1 MKKTIFILFLGLLT
15 LLLGGCGGKSVAEV
29 NGEAISYEQFEKYWE
44 NLSGIYEANDETIDD
59 SLKETVVEQL
69 VYDTLLAQTAAELDC
84 LPSAEEEETYYR
96 EKMAEDYGSYE
107 EGLAVIEEY
116 GLDEDFFRYQYRCR
130 LYEEKIMSVLGE
142 EEDVS
147 VSDEEANELYEAD
160 PDLYDRRDV
169 SRLLVKP
176 YAADG
181 REIET
186 DENGSAVYTDEE
198 WTAAKERC
206 EDLIGQLNDGADF
219 SDLAMKYSDD
229 TLTAGNGGKIDET
242 LYRDSEGYDESF
254 LSAAFSL
261 TEAGEY
267 TLKPIR
273 TEDGYEILFC
283 DSVLTPLR
291 MDEVIAF
298 IKDSE
303 KEQRERSLLTSYIE
317 DKEKQSEIVYHPEVW
332 E

>member
-1 MKKTIFILFLGLLT
+1 MKRTICILFLGLLA
-15 LLLGGCGGKSVAEV
+15 LLFGGCGEQSVAEV
-29 NGEAISYEQFEKYWE
+29 NGEAISLEQFENYWE
-44 NLSGIYEANDETIDD
+44 NLSGIYGANDETLDD

-69 VYDTLLAQTAAELDC
+69 VYDTLLEQAAAELDC

-96 EKMAEDYGSYE
+96 EQMAADYGSYE

-130 LYEEKIMSVLGE
+130 LCEEKIMAVLSE

-160 PDLYDRRDV
+160 PDLYDWRVV
-169 SRLLVKP
+169 SRLLVMP

-181 REIET
+181 REAET
-186 DENGSAVYTDEE
+186 DENGSTVYTEEE
-198 WTAAKERC
+198 WAAAKERC
-206 EDLIGQLNDGADF
+206 EELIGQLKDGTDF
-219 SDLAMKYSDD
+219 SGLAVKYSDD
-229 TLTAGNGGKIDET
+229 TLTAGNGGKIAET
-242 LYRDSEGYDESF
+242 LYRDSQGYDEAF

-261 TEAGEY
+261 TETGEY

-283 DSVLTPLR
+283 DGVLTPLR
-291 MDEVIAF
+291 MDEVIAY
-298 IKDSE
+298 IKDTQ

-317 DKEKQSEIVYHPEVW
+317 EKEKQSEIVYHSEVW